1 MYFSFFKLKK
11 WGKKTA
17 AARRHNCAV
26 LPKKKM
32 NVSGGTTMIRYVDC
46 AAAHPGDGSQMHPY
60 KTISQAA
67 AVAQPG
73 DEILVAPGVYREE
86 VSPRWAGKKGQNIIY
101 RSAVPRG
108 AVITGAEPAKGWQ
121 PYQEDTWLLTVPNSF
136 FGAYNPYTTL
146 VWGDWLNQGIPCH
159 TGEVFLG
166 DKSLYECDSLEK
178 VLHPV
183 PNDESW
189 DVEFTTH
196 TWYTA
201 QSEDGENTLIY
212 ANFQGKDPNKENV
225 EITVRPH
232 CFYPAQE
239 HVDYITLTGF
249 VVTKAATQWA
259 PPTALQDGMIGP
271 HWSKGWLIENCEV
284 SHSKCSGISLG
295 KYLQQGND
303 NKWSHY
309 KYKDGTQTQRDC
321 ALIAQIDGWSK
332 ETIGSHTVRGCDIH
346 DCGQTGIVGNLGCVF
361 SVIEHNHIHHINNK
375 RNLAGAEI
383 GGIKFH
389 AAIDVIIRGNHFH
402 HCTRGIWLD
411 WQTQGTRVSGNL
423 FHDNCMARD
432 YLLQRK
438 NMGGLG
444 LGEDLFIEIAH
455 GPCLVD
461 NNILL
466 SERAVKLPTQGVA
479 FVHNLIAGS
488 ITAVGR
494 GVKNGSDKYDSTR
507 YTPIHLPHRTEITG
521 FMSILHGDVRFYNNV
536 FVQQPVREKL
546 AEICAPL
553 PGDTMEWDDNNLVCG
568 TVPYTGYMTQ
578 EQWEHCFDGY
588 CGEGCPVNR
597 DRYYMPLPVWTGG
610 NVYFNGAKPADI
622 ERDATVD
629 AQHHITLE
637 LKQEDGVYRL
647 ETNMMEYL
655 PTCATITSDTLG
667 LAFEPEER
675 FETPE
680 GETIV
685 FDTDFYGNT
694 RSASPVPGPFCN

>member
-86 VSPRWAGKKGQNIIY
+86 VSPRWAGKKGQSIVY

-121 PYQEDTWLLTVPNSF
+121 PYQEDTWLLMVPNSF

-201 QSEDGENTLIY
+201 QSEDGESTLIY

>member
-1 MYFSFFKLKK
+1 M
-11 WGKKTA
+11 
-17 AARRHNCAV
+17 
-26 LPKKKM
+26 
-32 NVSGGTTMIRYVDC
+32 
-46 AAAHPGDGSQMHPY
+46 
-60 KTISQAA
+60 
-67 AVAQPG
+67 
-73 DEILVAPGVYREE
+73 
-86 VSPRWAGKKGQNIIY
+86 
-101 RSAVPRG
+101 
-108 AVITGAEPAKGWQ
+108 
-121 PYQEDTWLLTVPNSF
+121 PNSF

-637 LKQEDGVYRL
+637 LKQENGVYRL

>member
-1 MYFSFFKLKK
+1 
-11 WGKKTA
+11 
-17 AARRHNCAV
+17 
-26 LPKKKM
+26 
-32 NVSGGTTMIRYVDC
+32 MIRYVDC

-86 VSPRWAGKKGQNIIY
+86 VSPRWAGKKGQSIVY

-178 VLHPV
+178 VLRPV

>member
-1 MYFSFFKLKK
+1 
-11 WGKKTA
+11 
-17 AARRHNCAV
+17 
-26 LPKKKM
+26 
-32 NVSGGTTMIRYVDC
+32 MIRYVDC
-46 AAAHPGDGSQMHPY
+46 TAAHPGDGSRLHPF

-67 AVAQPG
+67 AVAMPG
-73 DEILVAPGVYREE
+73 DEVLVAPGVYREE
-86 VSPRWAGKKGQNIIY
+86 VSPRWAGTRLAPIVY
-101 RSAVPRG
+101 RSAVPRA
-108 AVITGAEPAKGWQ
+108 AVITGAEPVKDWK
-121 PYQEDTWLLTVPNSF
+121 PYRGDTWVVAIPNSF

-146 VWGDWLNQGIPCH
+146 VFGDWLNMGLPCH
-159 TGEVFLG
+159 TGEVFLN
-166 DKSLYECDSLEK
+166 DKSLYEQPALEK
-178 VLHPV
+178 VLEPEE
-183 PNDESW
+183 NDESW
-189 DVEFTTH
+189 DIEFTKH
-196 TWYTA
+196 TWYTE
-201 QSEDGENTLIY
+201 QSADGMSTLIY
-212 ANFQGKDPNKENV
+212 ANFQGKDPNEENV
-225 EITVRPH
+225 EITARPH
-232 CFYPAQE
+232 CFYPEQE
-239 HVDYITLTGF
+239 HVNYITLTGF
-249 VVTKAATQWA
+249 TVTKAATQWA

-271 HWSKGWLIENCEV
+271 HWSKGWVIENCEV

-303 NKWSHY
+303 NKWSRY

-361 SVIEHNHIHHINNK
+361 SVIENNHIHHINNK

-488 ITAVGR
+488 VTAVGR
-494 GVKNGSDKYDSTR
+494 GVKNGSVKYDSTR

-546 AEICAPL
+546 AEICTPT
-553 PGDTMEWDDNNLVCG
+553 PGDTMEWDDNNLACG
-568 TVPYTGYMTQ
+568 TAPYSGYMTQ
-578 EQWEHCFDGY
+578 AQWEACFEGY
-588 CGEGCPVNR
+588 CGEGSPVNR
-597 DRYYMPLPVWTGG
+597 DRYYMPLPVWMGG

-622 ERDATVD
+622 DSDAVVD
-629 AQHHITLE
+629 TEHHITLE
-637 LKQEDGVYRL
+637 LKQEDGIYRL

-655 PTCATITSDTLG
+655 PPVRMIDSDTLG
-667 LAFEPEER
+667 IAFEPEER

-680 GETIV
+680 GETIT
-685 FDTDFYGNT
+685 FNIDFYGAYRPAT
-694 RSASPVPGPFCN
+694 PLPGPCAN

>member
-1 MYFSFFKLKK
+1 
-11 WGKKTA
+11 
-17 AARRHNCAV
+17 
-26 LPKKKM
+26 
-32 NVSGGTTMIRYVDC
+32 MIRYVDC

-86 VSPRWAGKKGQNIIY
+86 VSPRWAGKKGQSIVY

-166 DKSLYECDSLEK
+166 DKSLYECDALEK
-178 VLHPV
+178 VLHPTA
-183 PNDESW
+183 NDESW

-212 ANFQGKDPNKENV
+212 ANFQGKNPNEEDV

-423 FHDNCMARD
+423 FHDNCMPRD

-546 AEICAPL
+546 TEICAPL

-629 AQHHITLE
+629 TQHHITLE

>member
-1 MYFSFFKLKK
+1 
-11 WGKKTA
+11 
-17 AARRHNCAV
+17 
-26 LPKKKM
+26 
-32 NVSGGTTMIRYVDC
+32 MIRYVNC

-73 DEILVAPGVYREE
+73 DEVLVAPGVYREE
-86 VSPRWAGKKGQNIIY
+86 VSPRWAGKKGQSIVY

-423 FHDNCMARD
+423 FHDNCMPRD

-438 NMGGLG
+438 NMAGLG

>member
-1 MYFSFFKLKK
+1 
-11 WGKKTA
+11 
-17 AARRHNCAV
+17 
-26 LPKKKM
+26 
-32 NVSGGTTMIRYVDC
+32 MILYVDGSSRGI
-46 AAAHPGDGSQMHPY
+46 GDGTARKPFR
-60 KTISQAA
+60 TISQAA
-67 AVAQPG
+67 AVAMPG
-73 DEILVAPGVYREE
+73 DEVLVAPGIYREE
-86 VSPRWAGKKGQNIIY
+86 VSPANAGTRLAPIVY

-108 AVITGAEPAKGWQ
+108 ATITGAQRFQNWEHFEGDVWK
-121 PYQEDTWLLTVPNSF
+121 LTLSNEIF
-136 FGAYNPYTTL
+136 HNYNPYTTL
-146 VWGDWLNQGIPCH
+146 VYGDWLNQGIPCH
-159 TGEVFLG
+159 TGEVFLN
-166 DKSLYECDSLEK
+166 DKSLYEQDTLEK
-178 VLHPV
+178 VLNPGFY
-183 PNDESW
+183 DSSW
-189 DVEFTTH
+189 DREFTKH
-196 TWYTA
+196 TWYTT
-201 QSEDGENTLIY
+201 QSEDGEETILY
-212 ANFQGKDPNKENV
+212 ANFQGKNPNEEVV
-225 EITVRPH
+225 EITLRPH
-232 CFYPAQE
+232 CFYPAAE
-239 HVDYITLTGF
+239 HVDYITLSGF

-271 HWSKGWLIENCEV
+271 HWSKGWVIENCEV

-361 SVIEHNHIHHINNK
+361 SVIENNHIHHINNK

-432 YLLQRK
+432 YLLK
-438 NMGGLG
+438 PENTEGLG

-461 NNILL
+461 NNIML

-479 FVHNLIAGS
+479 FVHNLFGGS

-521 FMSILHGDVRFYNNV
+521 FMSILHGDVKFYNNV

-546 AEICAPL
+546 EEICAPTR
-553 PGDTMEWDDNNLVCG
+553 DNEWDDANLITG
-568 TVPYTGYMTQ
+568 TVPYSGYMR
-578 EQWEHCFDGY
+578 EDAWKACFEGY
-588 CGEGCPVNR
+588 CGEGCGVNR

-610 NVYFNGAKPADI
+610 NVFFNGAQPADI
-622 ERDATVD
+622 EDDFTVD
-629 AQHHITLE
+629 TQHHITLE
-637 LKQEDGVYRL
+637 LKEEDGKFTLV
-647 ETNMMEYL
+647 TNLMDYL
-655 PTCATITSDTLG
+655 PEAKLICTDTLG
-667 LAFEPEER
+667 IAFEPEQR
-675 FETPE
+675 YE
-680 GETIV
+680 GPNGEDIV
-685 FDTDFYGNT
+685 FDTDFYGNR
-694 RSASPVPGPFCN
+694 RSGKVVAGPFAK